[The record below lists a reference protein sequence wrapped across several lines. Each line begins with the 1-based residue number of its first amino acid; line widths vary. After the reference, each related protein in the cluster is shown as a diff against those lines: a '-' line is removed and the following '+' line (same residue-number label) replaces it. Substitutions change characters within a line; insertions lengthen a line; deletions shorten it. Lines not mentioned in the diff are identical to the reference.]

1 MHKYYLNVRGA
12 RLMDAHDIAQQLV
25 SDFGPKDHN
34 EADTRHQLIN
44 PLLHDVLNWPRS
56 RVKCEEFIR
65 PGYADYVLNRADGS
79 PLLFIEAKRT
89 GHYFS
94 IPEGLAPNGLSAYV
108 KVKTLLTDADTA
120 AAINQVRD
128 YCLTRGCEF
137 AAVTNGHQ
145 WVFFKTF
152 QISQDWREIRA
163 LVVRRLEHFS
173 QNFIQAHNTFSYN
186 AITEKASLRRLFHD
200 GTVANRELFYPKDK
214 ITAYDANV
222 DANGYASSLRP
233 IAEKYFG
240 VIDVTDARFME
251 HCYVSDREFDLAF
264 TNARR
269 RLEDAITPFLD
280 QYGIRDFHDS
290 ERGGGFGKRITK
302 NITGPRPA
310 DVVVLFGGK
319 GVGKSTFL
327 RRLLFHKPPQAIQK
341 QGVVAIIDLLNVRP
355 DPDEIQRA
363 IWDGIIGTLD
373 QDHLLTGSRDG
384 LCSLFSD
391 RFDQAKKQDL
401 FGLDEN
407 SEVYNVRLNGLVAE
421 WKRDHVYVAKCL
433 ATRVRSRHKAVIVN
447 IDNTDQYEE
456 RLQELCF
463 SIGQSIAS
471 SFPCVVIISM
481 REERFFS
488 SSIRGTLDAYQNS
501 GFHITP
507 PQPREVFLKRI
518 SYVVELITTDDDSD
532 NTLPSRIDRDAV
544 SSLFRILAENFRDTK
559 SHLANFLT
567 ACSHGN
573 IRLALELFRG
583 FVVSGYTNVREMTAG
598 RGWTLQIHQVI
609 KPFMIPSRFFYS
621 ENLSRIPN
629 IFQVRSK
636 SHGSHFTA
644 LRILALLLEGH
655 DSKTPPFVPV
665 AQLSL
670 PFIDEFAM
678 REDFI
683 MNMDMLLKHHL
694 IESNNRL
701 DLFAEDVDSVKI
713 TTYGVFMLRALSH
726 AFTYLELTAE
736 DCAIADPGAA
746 NEIAE
751 LSNDEYRFYTRFMAM
766 ERVEVRLKRADA
778 FLRYLTSEEGR
789 ENAVYHPAVETNFTR
804 SMRNS
809 FERERIAV
817 MRSARRNVPNKEY
830 L

>member
-1 MHKYYLNVRGA
+1 MGSHE
-12 RLMDAHDIAQQLV
+12 IAQQLV
-25 SDFGPKDHN
+25 IDFGPKDHN
-34 EADTRHQLIN
+34 EADTRHQLID

-56 RVKCEEFIR
+56 RVKCEDYIR
-65 PGYADYVLNRADGS
+65 PGYADYVLNRADGT

-89 GHYFS
+89 GRYFS
-94 IPEGLAPNGLSAYV
+94 IPEGLAPVGLSAYV
-108 KVKTLLTDADTA
+108 KVKTLLTDEETA
-120 AAINQVRD
+120 AAMNQVRE

-163 LVVRRLEHFS
+163 LIVRSLEYFS
-173 QNFIQAHNTFSYN
+173 QHFIQAHNTFSYS

-214 ITAYDANV
+214 IVAYDTTV

-233 IAEKYFG
+233 IADKYFG
-240 VIDVTDARFME
+240 AIDVSDARFME

-280 QYGIRDFHDS
+280 QYNVRDFHDS

-302 NITGPRPA
+302 NIIGLRPA

-341 QGVVAIIDLLNVRP
+341 QGVVAIIDLLNVPP
-355 DPDEIQRA
+355 DPGEIQRA
-363 IWDGIIGTLD
+363 IWDGIISTLD
-373 QDHLLTGSRDG
+373 QEQLLARSRDD
-384 LCSLFSD
+384 LCDLFSG

-401 FGLDEN
+401 FGLDEH
-407 SEVYNVRLNGLVAE
+407 SEAYNVRLNALVAE
-421 WKRDHVYVAKCL
+421 WKKDHVYVAKCL

-507 PQPREVFLKRI
+507 PQPREVFLRRI
-518 SYVVELITTDDDSD
+518 SYVVELITSGDDSD
-532 NTLPSRIDRDAV
+532 NTLPSRIDRDTV
-544 SSLFRILAENFRDTK
+544 SSFFRIMAENFHDPK

-598 RGWTLQIHQVI
+598 RGWTLQVHQVI

-629 IFQVRSK
+629 IFQIRAK

-644 LRILALLLEGH
+644 LRILRMLLQGH

-670 PFIDEFAM
+670 PFIEEFSM
-678 REDFI
+678 RDDFTN
-683 MNMDMLLKHHL
+683 NMDMLLKHHL

-701 DLFAEDVDSVKI
+701 DVFTDQVDSVKI
-713 TTYGVFMLRALSH
+713 TTYGIFMLKALSH
-726 AFTYLELTAE
+726 DFTYLELTAE
-736 DCAIADPGAA
+736 DCAIAEAGAA

-778 FLRYLTSEEGR
+778 FLRYLSAEEAR
-789 ENAVYHPAVETNFTR
+789 ESSVYHAGGEASFTEGMR
-804 SMRNS
+804 SS
-809 FERERIAV
+809 FERQRLSV
-817 MRSARRNVPNKEY
+817 MRSARRNVPNKRYE
-830 L
+830 